1 MVADRCAA
9 MLRLTLLSS
18 ALAFCASAAA
28 QVSTLGDVKAQG
40 GVRLSAQELRDLMP
54 EAKVV
59 SRTQGGSTRYW
70 HNRPD
75 GTFSATTDGRG
86 QSGGRNLYATAEGT
100 WRVTDEGRLCVTI
113 AWPRSP
119 DNWCRY
125 MFRLDNKYYGA
136 GTLSN
141 ESTAS
146 EFEFSK

>member
-1 MVADRCAA
+1 
-9 MLRLTLLSS
+9 MLRPVLLFALLAFSS
-18 ALAFCASAAA
+18 AAGA
-28 QVSTLGDVKAQG
+28 QVSTLGDVKARG
-40 GVRLSAQELRDLMP
+40 GVQLSAQELRDLMP
-54 EAKVV
+54 DANVV

-75 GTFSATTDGRG
+75 GSFSASTDGRG

-146 EFEFSK
+146 EFEFRK

>member
-1 MVADRCAA
+1 MPRRV
-9 MLRLTLLSS
+9 LLFALLAFSS
-18 ALAFCASAAA
+18 AAGA
-28 QVSTLGDVKAQG
+28 QVSTLGDVKARG
-40 GVRLSAQELRDLMP
+40 GVQLSAQELRDLMP
-54 EAKVV
+54 DANVV

-75 GTFSATTDGRG
+75 GSFSASTDGRG

-146 EFEFSK
+146 EFEFRK